1 MNLYD
6 LVLTMFIIFLLIA
19 CGYILR
25 RKNILDDRGAKL
37 LSFLVVNITNPAMLL
52 DAAISNEQAIAPDIF
67 LRALLL
73 AVISYAILIA
83 ASYLICP
90 LLRIPRRSRYSYQM
104 LTVYG
109 NTAFIGFP
117 VCVAVLGPE
126 SLVYVVINGLI
137 FSILIY
143 TYGAALL
150 RRAKRSQEITETASG
165 APGPAFPSGER
176 GGETGLRGLL
186 RLLNIGTLSAAATIV
201 IYLFNPPVTRV
212 IADALSY
219 MGRATVFLSMLVL
232 GCSAA
237 SMPLRALFLEKPRMY
252 LFLAIRMLLLPFVMV
267 LAMKPFVS
275 DPLLLGTMAVLLALP
290 GANMPLMMARELDL
304 DSADLSRGIIL
315 STLLCIFTIPL
326 VCLAL

>member
-1 MNLYD
+1 MKLID
-6 LVLTMFIIFLLIA
+6 LILTMLIIFLLIA

-25 RKNILDDRGAKL
+25 KKNILDDRGAKL

-52 DAAISNEQAIAPDIF
+52 DAAISNEKAIAPDIF

-73 AVISYAILIA
+73 AVICYAVLIA
-83 ASYLICP
+83 ASYLICM
-90 LLRIPRRSRYSYQM
+90 LLRIPLRGRYSYQM

-143 TYGAALL
+143 TYGAAVL
-150 RRAKRSQEITETASG
+150 RRAKQINETPEPPCRAS
-165 APGPAFPSGER
+165 APSPSGKR
-176 GGETGLRGLL
+176 RTGTGLKNLL
-186 RLLNIGTLSAAATIV
+186 QLLNIGTLSAAATIV

-212 IADALSY
+212 IADTLSY

-304 DSADLSRGIIL
+304 DSAELSRGIIL
-315 STLLCIFTIPL
+315 STLLCIVTIPL